1 MRQNIH
7 VRRIV
12 SAPFAENT
20 FVVRIEGKQ
29 ECVLVDPG
37 LDPDQ
42 IVAYLEREKLTPVMM
57 LITHGHAD
65 HIGGNAEMKRLWPD
79 CPIVIGRLDAI
90 KLTDPVQNLSQ
101 GFGFAV
107 TSPPADRLLNEG
119 DRVETAGLTFLVR
132 DLPGH
137 SIGHVVFITEGQ
149 QPTLVFAGDTLMAGS
164 TGRWD
169 FPDGDRDQLIGG
181 IREKLFTLNDDAIV
195 YAGHG
200 PRTTIGE
207 ERHSNPVMN
216 GEFR

>member
-65 HIGGNAEMKRLWPD
+65 HIGGNAEMKRLWPA

-119 DRVETAGLTFLVR
+119 DRVEAAGLTFLVR

-181 IREKLFTLNDDAIV
+181 IREKLFTLNDDTIV